1 MQYAYTYAMRNCQ
14 NEKESVCSSCSY
26 LPNFTITRDL
36 LILRIYSFCLII
48 EPGRIK
54 LRTWAGALPG
64 YHIASKCRRHSSC
77 HSPSRAGHKILTLE
91 YFTGTLQTI
100 PEEKTL

>member
-1 MQYAYTYAMRNCQ
+1 MFIL
-14 NEKESVCSSCSY
+14 Y
-26 LPNFTITRDL
+26 LLAQVHCYKGLIHFKNL
-36 LILRIYSFCLII
+36 LILII

-64 YHIASKCRRHSSC
+64 YHVASKCRRHSSC
-77 HSPSRAGHKILTLE
+77 HSPSRAGHKVLPLE

>member
-1 MQYAYTYAMRNCQ
+1 MP
-14 NEKESVCSSCSY
+14 K
-26 LPNFTITRDL
+26 FIITRDL
-36 LILRIYSFCLII
+36 FILRVYSFRLII

-64 YHIASKCRRHSSC
+64 YHVASKCRRRSSC
-77 HSPSRAGHKILTLE
+77 HSPSRAGHRILPLE
-91 YFTGTLQTI
+91 YFTGTWQRV